1 MLPTKPCFVVV
12 VEERDVVILFEEV
25 VVMEAVGAEVVIV
38 EAVGAEVVIVEAVG
52 AEVVVMEA
60 VGAEVVVMEAVPEIS
75 SIDTFIA
82 LGVSVVK

>member
-12 VEERDVVILFEEV
+12 VEERDVVILFE
-25 VVMEAVGAEVVIV
+25 
-38 EAVGAEVVIVEAVG
+38 EVVIVEAVG

-60 VGAEVVVMEAVPEIS
+60 VGAEVVVMEAVGAEVVVMEVVPEIS

>member
-12 VEERDVVILFEEV
+12 VEERDVVILFE
-25 VVMEAVGAEVVIV
+25 
-38 EAVGAEVVIVEAVG
+38 EVVIVEAVG

-60 VGAEVVVMEAVPEIS
+60 VGAEVVVMEVVPEIS

>member
-25 VVMEAVGAEVVIV
+25 VVM